1 MARWSGVGV
10 YVDVGVG
17 VGVGIGIGDDGIG
30 VGVGV
35 GGDGDGDG
43 DGYGGGPNARQAA
56 SVYRAAWHVPACRR
70 AASSRASRYAR
81 AGVARAALRSSN
93 DSGAVTV
100 NTRLA
105 GAVLAALA
113 LIGPAAAQPLPLP
126 AGLIDLGSLAGEQML
141 AESGARSAYASLGSH
156 FVTQKTQSYCGV
168 ASLVMVLNALRVPA
182 PAAAQYPP
190 FHYFTQDN
198 VLGDATERIRP
209 RALIERHGMTLDQ
222 LGALANALGASGDV
236 RHASDVSVDVF
247 RADAIAHLG
256 RPGRYVL
263 VNYLRSRLGQQTGG
277 HISPLGA
284 YDAAADRFLILDV
297 SRYKYPP
304 VWVTTADL
312 YAAMNTPD
320 ADSGG
325 RSRGYVLIDGV
336 VAGADS

>member
-1 MARWSGVGV
+1 M
-10 YVDVGVG
+10 
-17 VGVGIGIGDDGIG
+17 
-30 VGVGV
+30 
-35 GGDGDGDG
+35 
-43 DGYGGGPNARQAA
+43 
-56 SVYRAAWHVPACRR
+56 
-70 AASSRASRYAR
+70 
-81 AGVARAALRSSN
+81 
-93 DSGAVTV
+93 

-198 VLGDATERIRP
+198 VLG
-209 RALIERHGMTLDQ
+209 
-222 LGALANALGASGDV
+222 ALANGLGASGDV

>member
-1 MARWSGVGV
+1 M
-10 YVDVGVG
+10 
-17 VGVGIGIGDDGIG
+17 
-30 VGVGV
+30 
-35 GGDGDGDG
+35 
-43 DGYGGGPNARQAA
+43 
-56 SVYRAAWHVPACRR
+56 
-70 AASSRASRYAR
+70 
-81 AGVARAALRSSN
+81 
-93 DSGAVTV
+93 

-105 GAVLAALA
+105 GAVLAVLAALA

-198 VLGDATERIRP
+198 VLGDATERIQP

-284 YDAAADRFLILDV
+284 YDDAADRFLILDV

>member
-1 MARWSGVGV
+1 M
-10 YVDVGVG
+10 
-17 VGVGIGIGDDGIG
+17 
-30 VGVGV
+30 
-35 GGDGDGDG
+35 
-43 DGYGGGPNARQAA
+43 
-56 SVYRAAWHVPACRR
+56 
-70 AASSRASRYAR
+70 
-81 AGVARAALRSSN
+81 
-93 DSGAVTV
+93 TV

-198 VLGDATERIRP
+198 V
-209 RALIERHGMTLDQ
+209 

>member
-1 MARWSGVGV
+1 MIVSKRF
-10 YVDVGVG
+10 
-17 VGVGIGIGDDGIG
+17 
-30 VGVGV
+30 
-35 GGDGDGDG
+35 
-43 DGYGGGPNARQAA
+43 A
-56 SVYRAAWHVPACRR
+56 S
-70 AASSRASRYAR
+70 
-81 AGVARAALRSSN
+81 
-93 DSGAVTV
+93 
-100 NTRLA
+100 
-105 GAVLAALA
+105 AVLVALA
-113 LIGPAAAQPLPLP
+113 LIGGAAAQPLPLP
-126 AGLIDLGSLAGEQML
+126 DRLIDLGSSAGERML
-141 AESGARSAYASLGSH
+141 AQSGARSAYASLGSH
-156 FVTQKTQSYCGV
+156 FVTQQTQSYCGV

-198 VLGDATERIRP
+198 VLNDVTEKIRP
-209 RALIERHGMTLDQ
+209 RAQIELHGMTLDQ
-222 LGALANALGASGDV
+222 LGALANALGASGDI
-236 RHASDVSVDVF
+236 RHASDVSIDAF
-247 RADAIAHLG
+247 RADAVAHLG

-325 RSRGYVLIDGV
+325 RSRGYVLIDGA
-336 VAGADS
+336 AGGG

>member
-10 YVDVGVG
+10 YVDVGIGVG
-17 VGVGIGIGDDGIG
+17 VGVGVGVGIGDDGIG

-35 GGDGDGDG
+35 GAGVGVGVGGGGDGDGDG
-43 DGYGGGPNARQAA
+43 GGDGGGPNARQAA
-56 SVYRAAWHVPACRR
+56 SVYRAALRAPACRR

-93 DSGAVTV
+93 DPGAMTV

-198 VLGDATERIRP
+198 VLG
-209 RALIERHGMTLDQ
+209 
-222 LGALANALGASGDV
+222 ALANGLGASGDV